1 MSVTGLESRQEVQ
14 TAATAATKV
23 AKADGKN
30 DKGEDAAAAAAATLA
45 VGIGIFRL
53 VAFGSITVRLAAAW
67 HLHRHHSQ
75 YHGQCSSHDVG
86 GIALIFNWAEERG

>member
-30 DKGEDAAAAAAATLA
+30 DKGEDAAAAAVGAAPDFAALLQGRLGRNMALTRTDA
-45 VGIGIFRL
+45 FRFRAAI
-53 VAFGSITVRLAAAW
+53 VAG
-67 HLHRHHSQ
+67 
-75 YHGQCSSHDVG
+75 
-86 GIALIFNWAEERG
+86 EEN